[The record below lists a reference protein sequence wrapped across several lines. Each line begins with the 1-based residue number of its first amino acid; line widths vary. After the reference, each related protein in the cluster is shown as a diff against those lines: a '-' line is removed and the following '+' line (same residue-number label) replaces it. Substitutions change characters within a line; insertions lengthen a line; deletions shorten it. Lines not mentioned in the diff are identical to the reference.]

1 MSPWWGYSYSVNAVL
16 VMDLGILNTST
27 AYGGGSTN

>member
-1 MSPWWGYSYSVNAVL
+1 MVGVLILGNAVL
-16 VMDLGILNTST
+16 VVDLGILNTST